1 MINLSTQTRPR
12 RHIPRLAVGCAAR
25 LSYYIGCAK
34 SSNYITGNT
43 MPFASRRI
51 FPSRQLDTGLSKLL
65 GRALVI
71 SGLLAG
77 LHAPAMADE
86 LGDVSQLL
94 RAGQQAQALKQADAY
109 LARNPRDPQMR
120 FLKGVIL
127 TEQNKSNEAIA
138 VFTKLT
144 EDYPALP
151 EPYNNL
157 AVLYAASGQ
166 YEKARIALDKAI
178 HTNPTYATAYEN
190 LGDVHAKLASEAYDK
205 ALQLDSKNGNAKAKL
220 TMIHTLVGSASGV
233 INPKVPTV
241 AAAPQAETAKPAPK
255 SEIKPE
261 PKPEAK
267 QEPKPVVKETP
278 KPDAQAERAAEL
290 KRQQEQKQK
299 EEAAKRDAKAKAAAA
314 ANAERDQVLAVVNNW
329 AKAWSARD
337 VKAYLNAYSSS
348 FDLPA
353 NQSRK
358 DWADERR
365 ARIEDK
371 KYINVKIESPQVVV
385 NGNTA
390 TVKFRQT
397 YDSDRVK
404 ANSRK
409 TLVLNRQGGKW
420 QITQERSGN

>member
-1 MINLSTQTRPR
+1 MPPTAIGRT
-12 RHIPRLAVGCAAR
+12 AR

-51 FPSRQLDTGLSKLL
+51 FPQSRLNASLSKLF

-86 LGDVSQLL
+86 LADVSQLL

-109 LARNPRDPQMR
+109 LSRNPRDPQMR

-127 TEQNKSNEAIA
+127 TEQNKSNDAIA

-220 TMIHTLVGSASGV
+220 TMIHTLVGNATGV
-233 INPKVPTV
+233 INPKVATV
-241 AAAPQAETAKPAPK
+241 AAAPQAEASKPAPK
-255 SEIKPE
+255 AEVKPAPKPEPKSE

-267 QEPKPVVKETP
+267 PAVKEAP

-299 EEAAKRDAKAKAAAA
+299 EEAARRDAKAKAAAA
-314 ANAERDQVLAVVNNW
+314 ADAERDQVMAAVNTW

-337 VKAYLNAYSSS
+337 VKGYLNAYGND

-353 NQSRK
+353 GQSRK
-358 DWADERR
+358 EWTDERR

-371 KYINVKIESPQVVV
+371 KRISVKIESPQVVV

-390 TVKFRQT
+390 TVKFRQI

-409 TLVLNRQGGKW
+409 TLVLNKQGGKW
-420 QITQERSGN
+420 HITQERSGS

>member
-1 MINLSTQTRPR
+1 MVVL
-12 RHIPRLAVGCAAR
+12 
-25 LSYYIGCAK
+25 
-34 SSNYITGNT
+34 
-43 MPFASRRI
+43 
-51 FPSRQLDTGLSKLL
+51 
-65 GRALVI
+65 

-77 LHAPAMADE
+77 LLAPALADE
-86 LGDVSQLL
+86 LADVSQLL

-109 LARNPRDPQMR
+109 LAKNPRDPQMR

-127 TEQNKSNEAIA
+127 TEQNKSNEAIV

-157 AVLYAASGQ
+157 AVLYAANGQ
-166 YEKARIALDKAI
+166 YEKARLALDKAI

-205 ALQLDSKNGNAKAKL
+205 ALQLDSKNSNAKAKL
-220 TMIHTLVGSASGV
+220 TMIHTLVGNATGI
-233 INPKVPTV
+233 INPKPVTV
-241 AAAPQAETAKPAPK
+241 AVAPQAELAKPAPK
-255 SEIKPE
+255 VEPKPE
-261 PKPEAK
+261 PKAD
-267 QEPKPVVKETP
+267 VKP
-278 KPDAQAERAAEL
+278 KPDPQAERAAEL

-299 EEAAKRDAKAKAAAA
+299 EEAAKREAKAKAVAAA
-314 ANAERDQVLAVVNNW
+314 DAGRDQVMAVVNNW
-329 AKAWSARD
+329 VKAWSARD
-337 VKAYLNAYSSS
+337 VKGYLAAYGND

-353 NQSRK
+353 GQSRK
-358 DWADERR
+358 DWAEERR

-371 KYINVKIESPQVVV
+371 KHISVRIESPQVVV

-390 TVKFRQT
+390 TVKFRQV

-420 QITQERSGN
+420 HITQERSGS

>member
-1 MINLSTQTRPR
+1 MPFVPR
-12 RHIPRLAVGCAAR
+12 RIL
-25 LSYYIGCAK
+25 
-34 SSNYITGNT
+34 
-43 MPFASRRI
+43 
-51 FPSRQLDTGLSKLL
+51 PSILPDAGLSKLF
-65 GRALVI
+65 GRAVVI

-86 LGDVSQLL
+86 LADVSQLL
-94 RAGQQAQALKQADAY
+94 RAGQQAQALKQADAF
-109 LARNPRDPQMR
+109 LAKNPRNAQMR

-127 TEQNKSNEAIA
+127 TEQNKSNEAIV

-166 YEKARIALDKAI
+166 YEKARVALDKAI

-205 ALQLDSKNGNAKAKL
+205 ALQLDSKNSNAKAKL
-220 TMIHTLVGSASGV
+220 TMIHSLVDNTTGV
-233 INPKVPTV
+233 INPKVATV
-241 AAAPQAETAKPAPK
+241 AAAPQAESKPAPK
-255 SEIKPE
+255 AE

-267 QEPKPVVKETP
+267 PEPKPVVKEAP

-290 KRQQEQKQK
+290 KREKEEKQKEQKEQKQK
-299 EEAAKRDAKAKAAAA
+299 EEAEKRDAKAKASAA
-314 ANAERDQVLAVVNNW
+314 ANAEREQVMAAVNSW

-337 VKAYLNAYSSS
+337 VKAYLNAYSGN

-353 NQSRK
+353 KQSRK
-358 DWADERR
+358 DWAEERR

-371 KYINVKIESPQVVV
+371 KYINVKIENPQVVV

-409 TLVLNRQGGKW
+409 TLVLSRQGGKW
-420 QITQERSGN
+420 QITQERSGS

>member
-1 MINLSTQTRPR
+1 M
-12 RHIPRLAVGCAAR
+12 
-25 LSYYIGCAK
+25 
-34 SSNYITGNT
+34 
-43 MPFASRRI
+43 
-51 FPSRQLDTGLSKLL
+51 SKLL

-86 LGDVSQLL
+86 LADVSQLL

-109 LARNPRDPQMR
+109 LAKNPRDPQMR

-127 TEQNKSNEAIA
+127 TEQSKSNEAIA

-220 TMIHTLVGSASGV
+220 TMIHTLVGSTSGV

-241 AAAPQAETAKPAPK
+241 AAAPQAETAKPPPK
-255 SEIKPE
+255 AEVKPE
-261 PKPEAK
+261 PKS
-267 QEPKPVVKETP
+267 EPKPVVKETP
-278 KPDAQAERAAEL
+278 KADAQAERAAEL

-299 EEAAKRDAKAKAAAA
+299 EEAAKRDAKAKAVAA
-314 ANAERDQVLAVVNNW
+314 ANAEREQVMAAVNGW

-337 VKAYLNAYSSS
+337 VRGYLSAYSGS

-353 NQSRK
+353 KQSRK

-371 KYINVKIESPQVVV
+371 KYINVKIESPQIVV

-390 TVKFRQT
+390 TVKFRQI

-409 TLVLNRQGGKW
+409 TLVLSRQGGKW